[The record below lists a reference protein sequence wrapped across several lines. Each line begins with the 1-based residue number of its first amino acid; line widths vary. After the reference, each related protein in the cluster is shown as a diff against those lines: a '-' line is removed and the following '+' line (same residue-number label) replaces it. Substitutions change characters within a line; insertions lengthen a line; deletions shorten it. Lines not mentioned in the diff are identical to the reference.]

1 MTPTQLAT
9 DLGAFLKQVHANYFS
24 DDAQVKENPL
34 LVVPGFLKMKES
46 SKEAQ
51 YPRLYILINKMK
63 DTLQGQ
69 TDHWFLTQAAYSG
82 VAKKGGKG
90 ITNF

>member
-24 DDAQVKENPL
+24 DDAQVKGNPL

-46 SKEAQ
+46 SKEDQ
-51 YPRLYILINKMK
+51 YPHLVIRINKIE
-63 DTLQGQ
+63 DTLRSQLSNY
-69 TDHWFLTQAAYSG
+69 F
-82 VAKKGGKG
+82 
-90 ITNF
+90 